1 MDRQQQQYKARV
13 EANRVVEQQS
23 QALRAAEEDEKLL
36 EEYAEAMRSLEAAVG
51 AGNTPPAGVMV
62 NATAGLLRAANVEY
76 RAAMAALSAAHAMYV
91 TERNAVVA
99 HRKRMLE
106 LVGQFAEAMPR
117 LRSAAL
123 LEDPSFDLQ
132 RLFQRD
138 SIADAVEM
146 EWKPLG
152 AELGLSWETL
162 RGLHEAMTI
171 EVRPR
176 QAHALNRAAPNRFAV
191 LADGEQRQGGA
202 ERAGPGAPARRVPHW
217 LQAVERDAGHQLAGC
232 AVRAAGAR

>member
-1 MDRQQQQYKARV
+1 MVVLPRDAPERVASRAAMDRQQQQYKARV

-99 HRKRMLE
+99 
-106 LVGQFAEAMPR
+106 
-117 LRSAAL
+117 SAC
-123 LEDPSFDLQ
+123 
-132 RLFQRD
+132 
-138 SIADAVEM
+138 
-146 EWKPLG
+146 
-152 AELGLSWETL
+152 LSWWASL
-162 RGLHEAMTI
+162 PRRCRGF
-171 EVRPR
+171 
-176 QAHALNRAAPNRFAV
+176 AAPPFWRILASTCSACFSAIRSPTQLKWSGSRWALSSV
-191 LADGEQRQGGA
+191 LAGRRCGGCTK
-202 ERAGPGAPARRVPHW
+202 
-217 LQAVERDAGHQLAGC
+217 L
-232 AVRAAGAR
+232 